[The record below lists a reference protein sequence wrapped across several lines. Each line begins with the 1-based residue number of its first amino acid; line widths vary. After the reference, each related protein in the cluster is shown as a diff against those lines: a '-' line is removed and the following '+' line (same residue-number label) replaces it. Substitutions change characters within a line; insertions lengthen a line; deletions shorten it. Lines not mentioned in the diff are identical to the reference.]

1 MRKSGVHRTEMP
13 GKMRTL
19 KCPLDQ
25 ATWRLLVNLVR
36 AVLVKGNRRK
46 SDFRGLRCEWEL
58 SQGKQKV
65 QLSHLE
71 LF

>member
-13 GKMRTL
+13 GRMKTS

-25 ATWRLLVNLVR
+25 AMWRPLVNLVR

-58 SQGKQKV
+58 SQGTQKV